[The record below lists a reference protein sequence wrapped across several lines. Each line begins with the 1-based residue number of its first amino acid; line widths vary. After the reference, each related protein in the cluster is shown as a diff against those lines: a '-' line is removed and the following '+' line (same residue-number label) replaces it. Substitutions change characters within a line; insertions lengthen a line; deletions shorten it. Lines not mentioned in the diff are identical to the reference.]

1 MEDVKTNES
10 PSRVRMMNVRE
21 LAEILRCSPRT
32 VHRLVDAGRA
42 PAPCRL
48 GALVRWSSDAIET
61 WIAAGCPT
69 CRKPKGRQNSRN

>member
-1 MEDVKTNES
+1 MEDVKSNES
-10 PSRVRMMNVRE
+10 PSRVRMIDVRE

-48 GALVRWSSDAIET
+48 GALVRWSIDAIET
-61 WIAAGCPT
+61 WIAAGCPPS
-69 CRKPKGRQNSRN
+69 RKPRQRQNSRR